1 MKMKTYN
8 PVRGSAAHTGS
19 VATIGSEP
27 SFDIIKAALHLARTG
42 GDLVGARASAEVRG
56 ENERV
61 QAFFK
66 AAVEAGSTNLG
77 NWAEPLQSEVQTL
90 GSAFIHFQRPAT
102 ILGKFGNG
110 GRPGFTKIPFRTKI
124 PRQTSGG
131 RGYWTRTGHAKP
143 LTKWDHDLVEL
154 DQTKVATI
162 SVFTEELLR
171 GSSIDVLAYAR
182 TELANALTAT
192 LDETFI
198 DPTIAPIAGE
208 RPGSIL
214 YGTTPVDSSGWDA
227 DAVRED
233 VKAVLGR
240 FIAANNAPTA
250 GVWVMSQTIA
260 LALSLMVNP
269 ISSAREFPGV
279 SMFGGTFMELPV
291 ITSQHVPEG
300 IVALVNASD
309 VLVADDASYSIDVS
323 NEVSLEMSDNPQ
335 HNSITPVGAN
345 LVSMWQTNSVAV
357 RAERFISWSKRRDTA
372 AVYLQNV
379 TWGGAVA
386 LT

>member
-8 PVRGSAAHTGS
+8 PVRGSAPHTGG
-19 VATIGSEP
+19 VALVGSEP
-27 SFDIIKAALHLARTG
+27 SFDIIKAALHLGRTG
-42 GDLVGARASAEVRG
+42 GDLVGARASAEARG
-56 ENERV
+56 ENQRV
-61 QAFFK
+61 QSFFK
-66 AAVEAGSTNLG
+66 AAVESGSTNLG
-77 NWAEPLQSEVQTL
+77 NWAEPLQAEAQTL
-90 GSAFIHFQRPAT
+90 GSAFIQFQRPAT

-110 GRPGFTKIPFRTKI
+110 GRPGFTKIPFRVKI

-131 RGYWTRTGHAKP
+131 KGYWTRSGHAKP
-143 LTKWDHDLVEL
+143 LTKWNHDLVEL

-171 GSSIDVLAYAR
+171 GSSIDVLTYAR
-182 TELANALTAT
+182 AELANALTAT

-198 DPTIAPIAGE
+198 DPAIAPIAGE
-208 RPGSIL
+208 RPGSVL
-214 YGTTPVDSSGWDA
+214 YGTTPVNSVGWDA

-233 VKAVLGR
+233 VKAVLNR
-240 FIAANNAPTA
+240 FIAADNAPTS

-269 ISSAREFPGV
+269 LSQREFPGI
-279 SMFGGTFMELPV
+279 SMFGGTFFELPV
-291 ITSQHVPEG
+291 ITSQAVPDG
-300 IVALVNASD
+300 IVALINAND
-309 VLVADDASYSIDVS
+309 VLVADDSNYAIDVS

-335 HNSITPVGAN
+335 HNSVTPVGAN

-357 RAERFISWSKRRDTA
+357 RAERFISWAKRRDSA

-386 LT
+386 LS